1 MEIFIEKERY
11 SVSDSNQNP
20 LFTSKLLDLL
30 VSDIFKKNGI
40 NLEQGKEKLTDEQK
54 HAIKELV
61 QDLSKQVDAFVKKD
75 NSTNKADNA
84 E

>member
-1 MEIFIEKERY
+1 M
-11 SVSDSNQNP
+11 SDSNQNP